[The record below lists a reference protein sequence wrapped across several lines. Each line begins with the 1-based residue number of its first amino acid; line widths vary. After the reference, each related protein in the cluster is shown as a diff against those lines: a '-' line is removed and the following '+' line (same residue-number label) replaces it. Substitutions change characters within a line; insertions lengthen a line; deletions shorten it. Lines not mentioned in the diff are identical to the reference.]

1 MNGSSSEFTPV
12 LFGVPQVSIL
22 GRFLFLIYVNNLAS
36 LTVSAGSQ
44 LVLYADDL
52 VLYRPISTSH
62 DYCAAYTKLHG
73 CH

>member
-1 MNGSSSEFTPV
+1 MGPALNVHQSCLEFP
-12 LFGVPQVSIL
+12 GVRTIGPL
-22 GRFLFLIYVNNLAS
+22 LFLIYVNDLAS
-36 LTVSAGSQ
+36 LNISVGSQ